1 MFCMKKKTGA
11 ILLLLLIFLIWLQ
24 PINFGSTEITISK
37 GAHAREIAEHLSHNY
52 VVRDVNE
59 FLFWLRLAGK
69 EKLLRSGTYV
79 LQKYKNPIYV
89 INELCHGGVFDIAV
103 TIPEGLSIY
112 ETSEILELH
121 GIVDKKKFIALCNDK
136 HFAENLGLTASSLE
150 GYLFPDTYSFNNSQN
165 DSEVVLTF
173 VKNALMHFEK
183 LHLYDADSIYKILII
198 ASLVEKEAKIEE
210 ERPLIAKVFL
220 NRLATRRPLES
231 CATIFYALRQHDYER
246 YRSKRS
252 LTERDLKIN
261 SPYNTYLHYGLPP
274 GPICSPGENS
284 IKAVVEPADVEYLY
298 FVSKGDGRHQ
308 FSRTFKEHLAAK
320 QRYDVK
326 K

>member
-1 MFCMKKKTGA
+1 MKKKTGA
-11 ILLLLLIFLIWLQ
+11 IVLLILIFLIWLQ
-24 PINFGSTEITISK
+24 PINFGSTVVTIPK
-37 GAHAREIAEHLSHNY
+37 GAHAREIAEHLSNNY
-52 VVRDVNE
+52 VVRDVKE
-59 FLFWLRLAGK
+59 FLFWLRVSGK

-89 INELCHGGVFDIAV
+89 INRLCHGGVSDITI

-112 ETSEILELH
+112 ETSEMLDLH
-121 GIVDKKKFIALCNDK
+121 GIVDKEKFIALCNDK

-150 GYLFPDTYSFNNSQN
+150 GYLFPDTYSFNTSQS
-165 DSEVVLTF
+165 DSEVVRILI
-173 VKNALMHFEK
+173 KNAFRHFEK
-183 LHLYDADSIYKILII
+183 LNLHDADSIYKILIF

-210 ERPLIAKVFL
+210 ERPLIAKVFI
-220 NRLATRRPLES
+220 NRLATRRPLEL
-231 CATIFYALRQHDYER
+231 CATIFYALKQHDYER
-246 YRSKRS
+246 YQNKRY
-252 LTERDLKIN
+252 LTEGDLKIN
-261 SPYNTYLHYGLPP
+261 SPYNTYLYYGLPP

-284 IKAVVEPADVEYLY
+284 IKAVMEPADVEYLY
-298 FVSKGDGRHQ
+298 FVSKGNGRHH